1 MNDIRVGHVTCYT
14 DEIEALRS
22 LGKGSMLPTKR
33 LFDHDSTTMIYSN
46 SLLFGE
52 AGSLINCR

>member
-1 MNDIRVGHVTCYT
+1 MGHVTCYT